1 MAEEGCFLQCIC
13 YLALQA
19 SGVGCRRAGV
29 QAHPQKFWFVENPW
43 KPGQN
48 PRKSRKIFAKF
59 PEIWANSENTGKNVW
74 F

>member
-29 QAHPQKFWFVENPW
+29 QAHPQKF
-43 KPGQN
+43 
-48 PRKSRKIFAKF
+48 
-59 PEIWANSENTGKNVW
+59 
-74 F
+74 